1 MPNSPLKVLLTRRWP
16 EEVERVFAD
25 RFDVTFNAQDQALAA
40 AELQRAMQ
48 TFDIVCPTVTDRID
62 AQVLN
67 AANRKVRLLANY
79 GAGVDHIDLEAAKRA
94 GLQVSNTP
102 DVLTDATA
110 DIALTLI
117 LMASRRAGEGER
129 ELRAGR
135 WSGWRPTHLL
145 GTALSGKTLGILG
158 FGRIGQAVAA
168 RAAAFGLRIAYHSRS
183 RQPAEI
189 EARHGARYCASLEE
203 LVKASDILS
212 IHASGGAASR
222 HLIGKQA
229 LSWMKPS
236 AILVNTA
243 RGSVVNEADLAEALA
258 EGRIAAAGLDVFE
271 QEPRVCP
278 ALLSLEN
285 VVLLPHLG
293 SATRET
299 RIAMGMRVLAN
310 IEAWMQAGEVID
322 SVA

>member
-1 MPNSPLKVLLTRRWP
+1 MPNSQLKVRLTRRWP
-16 EEVERVFAD
+16 EEVERAFAD
-25 RFDVTFNAQDQALAA
+25 RFDVTLNADDRPLTAD
-40 AELQRAMQ
+40 ELREAMQ
-48 TFDIVCPTVTDRID
+48 AFDVVCPTVTDRID
-62 AQVLN
+62 AGVLE
-67 AANRKVRLLANY
+67 AANRTPRLLANY
-79 GAGVDHIDLEAAKRA
+79 GAGVDHIDLDAARRV
-94 GLQVSNTP
+94 GLQASNTP

-145 GTALSGKTLGILG
+145 GTALAGKTLGILG

-168 RAAAFGLRIAYHSRS
+168 RATAFGLRIAYHSRT
-183 RQPAEI
+183 RKPAEI
-189 EARHGARYCASLEE
+189 EAKHGARYCATLEE
-203 LVKASDILS
+203 LLKTSDILS
-212 IHASGGAASR
+212 VHTSGGAASR
-222 HLIGKQA
+222 HLIDKLA
-229 LSWMKPS
+229 LSSMKPS

-243 RGSVVNEADLAEALA
+243 RGSVVNEADLADALA
-258 EGRIAAAGLDVFE
+258 SGRIAYAGLDVFE
-271 QEPRVCP
+271 REPQIHP
-278 ALLSLEN
+278 KLLEAQN

-310 IEAWMQAGEVID
+310 IEAWIETGEVID
-322 SVA
+322 RVA